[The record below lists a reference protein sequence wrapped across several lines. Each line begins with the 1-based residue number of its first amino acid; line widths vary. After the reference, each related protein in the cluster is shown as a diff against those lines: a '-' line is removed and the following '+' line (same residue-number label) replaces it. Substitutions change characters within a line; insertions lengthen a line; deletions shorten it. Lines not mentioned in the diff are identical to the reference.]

1 MTDRGEFTPEG
12 IRFERQLPAPPG
24 EIWEAITGPDRLA
37 EWLERTDLARRV
49 GGSVTVH
56 FEGSPVTGKVQVW
69 EPPSVLEY
77 TWVISGEIESVVRFE
92 LEPDNGGT
100 RLRLFHRALP
110 ADQAAGYA
118 PGWHAYLDRLAAMIQ
133 GKPLPDW
140 ESRFVA
146 LRPEYQRP
154 RTG

>member
-12 IRFERQLPAPPG
+12 IRFERRLAAPPVDV
-24 EIWEAITGPDRLA
+24 WEAITSPDRLA
-37 EWLERTDLARRV
+37 VWLERTELDGRA
-49 GGSVTVH
+49 GGAVTVH
-56 FEGSPVTGKVQVW
+56 FEGSPVTGAVRVW

-92 LEPDNGGT
+92 LEADDGGT
-100 RLRLFHRALP
+100 RMRLLHRALP
-110 ADQAAGYA
+110 VEQEAGYA
-118 PGWHAYLDRLAAMIQ
+118 PGWHAYLDRLATLIE

-146 LRPEYQRP
+146 LRPDYERP